1 MNYYSPK
8 KMSDI
13 SLYKLSQMND
23 ENESYNEIFECVM
36 QNLTNDED
44 MSMLMVYAIINCNYN
59 LVKTLIHYDKYDVDC
74 VFNVNGINMNILGYI
89 NKQEKTEQYEKIRK
103 LLIENGY
110 YYWNVVVTLGNVRL
124 PLWETFKGLS
134 IICNGWL
141 IVLT

>member
-110 YYWNVVVTLGNVRL
+110 YY
-124 PLWETFKGLS
+124 
-134 IICNGWL
+134 
-141 IVLT
+141 